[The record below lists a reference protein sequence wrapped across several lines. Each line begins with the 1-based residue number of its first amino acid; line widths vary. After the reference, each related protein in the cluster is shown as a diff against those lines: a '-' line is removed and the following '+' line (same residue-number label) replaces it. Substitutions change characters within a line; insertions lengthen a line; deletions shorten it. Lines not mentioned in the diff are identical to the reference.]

1 VRDRGGGG
9 DAGRRRARMTRD
21 GIAASSESVGAAGS
35 NPSTSIWR
43 DPFLCVALLAALLYR
58 VLLLATIDAH
68 AHYDE
73 AIVGVMA
80 RHILEKGERPLFF
93 YGQNYGGGGAIE
105 AYAAAALFALF
116 GERTVLLKA
125 LPLVLSLLAIPA
137 TYAVARRVA
146 GPLGARLALLLF
158 LTAPPTLEWSLAAR
172 GGYVE
177 TMLASALLVLLVLP
191 ALEGAPMARRRWILI
206 GLLAG
211 FGFYVFGLI
220 APAALT
226 VAVFA
231 VAARPGLRR
240 ALPPALAGL
249 ALGAAPILYDNVA
262 HGFVN
267 IRHLVMTAPTAGLG
281 EAAARFLRHFAG
293 LASHD
298 LPAFFTP
305 WIDDFVQV
313 IPGDAWVYA
322 GALAALC
329 LAHAIATRGDW
340 ALWARRARDP
350 RAHAAPGPA
359 LVPLV
364 FVAIYLA
371 AYVASRFAGQTPR
384 YLLGLYPLIAVLAA
398 AGAAR
403 LLAGGSRPL
412 RALAALA
419 VALLAG
425 IGVARAALL
434 PRPAE
439 LREYAVVSR
448 GDSAARLL
456 EFLRREKI
464 RIVFA
469 TPPIKWKV
477 LWEGRGEVLAATWFF
492 PQEDWYRYPDFERDA
507 VDRAVWQGEPAAIV
521 THARFGYETFR
532 VSLVLP
538 SLLGSRALWEGAL
551 AQRGITYRCDPVGE
565 YLVYHAFSKNVPAF
579 LRARELTADARK
591 LIETGQDLATARLYL
606 DRARSLD
613 PEDPEIMRLLLETQ
627 P

>member
-1 VRDRGGGG
+1 
-9 DAGRRRARMTRD
+9 MC
-21 GIAASSESVGAAGS
+21 GIAG
-35 NPSTSIWR
+35 TSIWR
-43 DPFLCVALLAALLYR
+43 DPFLRVALLAALLYR
-58 VLLLATIDAH
+58 LLLLATIDSH

-116 GERTVLLKA
+116 GERTALLKA
-125 LPLVLSLLAIPA
+125 FPLVLSLVAIPV

-146 GPLGARLALLLF
+146 GRLVARLALLLL
-158 LTAPPTLEWSLAAR
+158 LTAPPTLQWSLAAR

-177 TMLASALLVLLVLP
+177 TVLASALLVLLVLP
-191 ALEGAPMARRRWILI
+191 ALEGVPMARRRWFLI

-226 VAVFA
+226 VAAFA
-231 VAARPGLRR
+231 LAARPGLRR
-240 ALPPALAGL
+240 SLPPAIAGL

-281 EAAARFLRHFAG
+281 EAAARFLRHVAG
-293 LASHD
+293 LASRD

-305 WIDDFVQV
+305 WIDDFVPV

-329 LAHAIATRGDW
+329 IAHAAATRGEW
-340 ALWARRARDP
+340 ARWARRARDP

-359 LVPLV
+359 LLPVV
-364 FVAIYLA
+364 FVAAYLA
-371 AYVASRFAGQTPR
+371 AYAASRFAGQTPR
-384 YLLGLYPLIAVLAA
+384 YLLGLYPLLAVLAA

-403 LLAGGSRPL
+403 LLAASRPL
-412 RALAALA
+412 RAFGALA

-434 PRPAE
+434 PRPSE

-448 GDSAARLL
+448 GDSVARLL

-469 TPPIKWKV
+469 APPIKWKV

-492 PQEDWYRYPDFERDA
+492 PQEDWYRYPDFEREA

-521 THARFGYETFR
+521 THARFAYETFR
-532 VSLVLP
+532 ASLVLP
-538 SLLGSRALWEGAL
+538 SLLGSRELWEGAL

-579 LRARELTADARK
+579 LRARELTRDAGK
-591 LIETGQDLATARLYL
+591 LIEAGQDLAAARLYL
-606 DRARSLD
+606 DRARTLD
-613 PEDPEIMRLLLETQ
+613 PEDPEIMRLLLKTQ
-627 P
+627 R